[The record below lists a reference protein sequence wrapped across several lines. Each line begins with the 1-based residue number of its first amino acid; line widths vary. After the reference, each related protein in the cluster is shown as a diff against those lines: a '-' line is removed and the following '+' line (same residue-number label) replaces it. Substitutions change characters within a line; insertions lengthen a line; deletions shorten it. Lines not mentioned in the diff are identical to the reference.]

1 MQSRTDLYRLAAALG
16 GVPILGC
23 LDGSPAAEA
32 GVRYGDILL
41 SVDGLPT
48 PSWDDFIEARSR
60 SKGGFLARIFRG
72 GDEFEVSIVF
82 GQKSGKAKSPLEVL
96 GELVSRDLLVHAA
109 PRGDTD

>member
-1 MQSRTDLYRLAAALG
+1 MQSRTDLFRLAAAIG

-48 PSWDDFIEARSR
+48 ATWDDFLEARSR

-72 GDEFEVSIVF
+72 GDEFEVSIEF
-82 GQKSGKAKSPLEVL
+82 RRRENKSPLEVL
-96 GELVSRDLLVHAA
+96 GELVSRDVLVHAA